1 MDHPEQAARRP
12 NRTTPRPD
20 PPRGRDQLPGWALER
35 ARSDLFDVDNDEAVR
50 VRAWEI
56 VREARQLDDERH
68 DEYDDP
74 DSGGEG

>member
-1 MDHPEQAARRP
+1 MDRTEKAEGRP
-12 NRTTPRPD
+12 NRTMPRPD
-20 PPRGRDQLPGWALER
+20 TPRGRDQLPDWALER
-35 ARSDLFDVDNDEAVR
+35 ARSDLFDLDNDDAVF

-56 VREARQLDDERH
+56 VREAQQLDDERH